1 MVRRV
6 TFVSVMLLLVT
17 SWTYASVALPAT
29 VKVWDTAVPLGLTP
43 GVSVEDPTGLTGHGT
58 TLPTIVTAY
67 ARSTY
72 PGAPSG
78 VVYWNPDSNT
88 FVLYGVTSSGP
99 YPGYPDPTAPEPM
112 KPPSTG
118 IPGGVDINRG
128 GGPVLAGGP
137 CGTSFGAGDV
147 WVGGQQN
154 QPLYVHLAGTD
165 CFRSYGADNRLT
177 GPFGEAWGV
186 KVDASTGD
194 VYVAQP
200 WERRIIRVH
209 PSDGFVTAWNFGDSC
224 NSATCGNPSSV
235 TVDRAGLP
243 YTTSY
248 SSVLG
253 DAIIRVNPGTDGILG
268 DADDTITVWPIPT
281 VNGVSAFRR
290 PPMFLEE
297 SAQFGNPDGL
307 AVDANGSMWFAMT
320 NANAIGRLSPGPS
333 GVLGT
338 AGDQICVYTT
348 AGLLNPQQI
357 AVTGSAS
364 QVQALFTEGDGNSV
378 SVLAQAQADLAGSVC
393 TPVAPST
400 FATPVLFATAAMLD
414 QTVPPVRWV
423 ITPTVFQVAGIDA
436 GTGIVRFSPMP
447 NPLLSLGGAP
457 SGDAG
462 NGFPSGLTGVYGG
475 NRIAGAYLKGNK
487 HFEVTSGAIIGSP

>member
-1 MVRRV
+1 
-6 TFVSVMLLLVT
+6 
-17 SWTYASVALPAT
+17 
-29 VKVWDTAVPLGLTP
+29 
-43 GVSVEDPTGLTGHGT
+43 
-58 TLPTIVTAY
+58 
-67 ARSTY
+67 
-72 PGAPSG
+72 
-78 VVYWNPDSNT
+78 
-88 FVLYGVTSSGP
+88 
-99 YPGYPDPTAPEPM
+99 
-112 KPPSTG
+112 
-118 IPGGVDINRG
+118 
-128 GGPVLAGGP
+128 
-137 CGTSFGAGDV
+137 
-147 WVGGQQN
+147 
-154 QPLYVHLAGTD
+154 VHLAGTD

-307 AVDANGSMWFAMT
+307 AADANGSMWFAMT